1 MSVSRLGLLCPTLA
15 IALALTGCAVL
26 GPSTRLPEPVVAALE
41 RQGLPAASLGIA
53 AWPLSDG
60 KNARGQ
66 GLRIAADAP
75 LQPASTMKLVTA
87 VVALDRLG
95 ANARGRTEL
104 LADAMPADGA
114 LRGPLYLRGGADTE
128 LDWGALYALL
138 REARELHGLR
148 RIEGGLVVDRALF
161 TPARE
166 DLGAAPFDAQPEFP
180 YNQIPDALQLNANL
194 LRIALRADGRRV
206 DARMFPAWPGIAID
220 ASGLALSDARCADWE
235 DGWQTPQV
243 DGLTIR
249 LRGAFPRDCAQTP
262 ALNLV
267 DRQALAAAAVRAIWR
282 ELGGE
287 LLGPDREDSAPAD
300 ARVLAV
306 HRGRPLAEVL
316 REALKSSDNPLARLT
331 FLRLGA
337 AGRQIDERTRDAAAR
352 AVHDWFAAQG
362 IATDGLVLDN
372 GAGLSRSERIA
383 PAQLAAVLDAA
394 WRGRHAPELLAALPV
409 AGVDGTM
416 SRRLK
421 GTPAEGR
428 ARLKTGTLR
437 NVVALAGYVPDAS
450 GRTWVVAALLND
462 EQASKGR
469 PVLDALID
477 WIARQ

>member
-1 MSVSRLGLLCPTLA
+1 MSVLRLGLLCPTLA
-15 IALALTGCAVL
+15 IALALTGCAAP
-26 GPSTRLPEPVVAALE
+26 GPSTRLPEPVAAALE
-41 RQGLPAASLGIA
+41 RQRLPAASLGIA
-53 AWPLSDG
+53 AWPLSADG
-60 KNARGQ
+60 AARGQ

-104 LADAMPADGA
+104 LIDAPPIDGV
-114 LRGPLYLRGGADTE
+114 LRSPLYLRGGADTD
-128 LDWGALYALL
+128 LDWGALYELL
-138 REARELHGLR
+138 RETRDLHGLR
-148 RIEGGLVVDRALF
+148 RIEGGLVVDRTLF
-161 TPARE
+161 VPARE
-166 DLGAAPFDAQPEFP
+166 DLGAAPFDEQPEFA
-180 YNQIPDALQLNANL
+180 YNQIPDALQLSANL
-194 LRIALRADGRRV
+194 LRIALRADALRV
-206 DARMFPAWPGIAID
+206 DARVFPAW
-220 ASGLALSDARCADWE
+220 SGLAVDASALTLSDARCADWE
-235 DGWQTPQV
+235 DGWLTPQV
-243 DGLTIR
+243 DGMTIR
-249 LRGAFPRDCAQTP
+249 LRGAFPRDCAQAP

-267 DRQALAAAAVRAIWR
+267 DRQALTAAAVRAVWR

-287 LLGPDREDSAPAD
+287 LLGADREAAAPAD
-300 ARVLAV
+300 ARVLAA

-316 REALKSSDNPLARLT
+316 REALKTSDNPLTRSIY
-331 FLRLGA
+331 LRLGA
-337 AGRQIDERTRDAAAR
+337 AERQRDERTRGAAAR
-352 AVHDWFAAQG
+352 VVHDWFAAHG

-462 EQASKGR
+462 EQAAQGR